1 MKRKLFALVLCGF
14 AILLLMGA
22 AREDDLQP
30 APLVSSTRTEVPA
43 APVEKPVDQI
53 QQVSDETQPE
63 SPAGSETDPTG
74 ENPAG
79 EESPEADPTGE
90 SPAGEETPKPDPWDR
105 TLLLD
110 GQPVPKEASKV
121 ILDGVTYVS
130 LKVMSQLLDPT
141 AQVLWDEESSTITV
155 TTEKL
160 TITATLEKQ
169 YIVANERYLYLP
181 EGLQLVEGQAMIP
194 LKLLARA
201 FDAQVGWD
209 EELSLVT
216 VTTGSGAIVP
226 GEEFYNEDDL
236 FWLSRVIY
244 AESGNQT
251 LTGMIGVGNVVLN
264 RVNSE
269 DFPDTILEVLAQKN
283 QFSTYHSGALADRT
297 PNKRSVIAAKLV
309 MDGAVVEG
317 LEVALYF
324 DGSPNSWAAR
334 HRTCIAVID
343 GHNFYD

>member
-22 AREDDLQP
+22 ARENDPEP
-30 APLVSSTRTEVPA
+30 ALLISSTRTEVPA
-43 APVEKPVDQI
+43 APVEKPVDQK
-53 QQVSDETQPE
+53 QQVSDDPQPE
-63 SPAGSETDPTG
+63 SPVTGSETGPVDDPTQ
-74 ENPAG
+74 ENPA
-79 EESPEADPTGE
+79 EEDP
-90 SPAGEETPKPDPWDR
+90 SEEEPSEPDIWDR
-105 TLLLD
+105 TFLLD
-110 GQPVPKEASKV
+110 GQPVPLEASKT

-155 TTEKL
+155 TTEHL
-160 TITATLEKQ
+160 TMTATLKKQ
-169 YIVANERYLYLP
+169 YVVANGRYLYLP
-181 EGLQLVEGQAMIP
+181 QGLQLVDGQAMIP
-194 LKLLARA
+194 LKLLAKA

-209 EELSLVT
+209 EELDIVT
-216 VTTGSGAIVP
+216 VTTGSGAILP
-226 GEEFYNEDDL
+226 GDEFYDEDDL

-244 AESGNQT
+244 AESGDQT
-251 LTGMIGVGNVVLN
+251 ITGMIGVGNVVLN

-269 DFPDTILEVLAQKN
+269 KFPNTILEVLAQKN
-283 QFSTYHSGALADRT
+283 QFSTYRSGALANRT
-297 PNKRSVIAAKLV
+297 PNSQSVIAAKLV

-317 LEVALYF
+317 LEIAFYF
-324 DGSPNSWAAR
+324 DGTPNSWAAR